1 MLGIPFELARSQSHF
16 TLLVFLG
23 VPCIGRTS
31 ASTSLMAQLT
41 QAAILHQPKTSE
53 HQVCQV
59 VELYAETYPLNY
71 LTIA

>member
-1 MLGIPFELARSQSHF
+1 MLGLLFALARSQLHF

-23 VPCIGRTS
+23 VPYIGRTS
-31 ASTSLMAQLT
+31 ASTSLKSQLT
-41 QAAILHQPKTSE
+41 QAVILHQPKTSE